1 MPLPRTA
8 RTKYD
13 QIIDETS
20 NKPGEQAFEKM
31 IAGLYLGEVFRLVLV
46 ELIDNGDLFLGQSTY
61 KLEIPFAFDTA
72 YLSLLESCVFH
83 SPAGLVA
90 KTDIFSALVLD
101 RDPTEEGLLTI
112 GVFSHFFGIETT
124 LEERTFFRKL
134 AKLVGT
140 RAARLAA
147 CGIAAIVKKNNY
159 LPEGC
164 SVGADGS
171 LYDKYPEFADR
182 ITQGLVDV
190 FGEEGRKV
198 TTHHAEDGS
207 GVGSSIIA
215 AMTKNRKDNNCR
227 SPLRSPVP
235 LFHSF
240 VKLTLIALVCLQK
253 DFTHL

>member
-72 YLSLLESCVFH
+72 YLSLLESCV
-83 SPAGLVA
+83 SSILQRGLWQ
-90 KTDIFSALVLD
+90 KLIFLSALVLD

-112 GVFSHFFGIETT
+112 GVFSHFFGLETT

-215 AMTKNRKDNNCR
+215 AMTKNRKDNDCR

-235 LFHSF
+235 LLHSF
-240 VKLTLIALVCLQK
+240 VKLTLIALVCP
-253 DFTHL
+253 